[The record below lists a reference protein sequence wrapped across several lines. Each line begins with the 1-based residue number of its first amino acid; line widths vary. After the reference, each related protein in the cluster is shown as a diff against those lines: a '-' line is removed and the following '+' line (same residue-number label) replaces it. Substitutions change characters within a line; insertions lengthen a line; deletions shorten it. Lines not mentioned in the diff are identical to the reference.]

1 MNGRWI
7 LLLLALGMS
16 QGMGAQDDRPWWR
29 NLFQQE
35 NAPADDRKST
45 PETGVME
52 EVEAAPEAEPL
63 PVDPADSSAP
73 EWGEDPADTALPVGG
88 VQGTVSW
95 HIPEDIA
102 ALDSAKA
109 RPEEIRI
116 PGYRVQLFMGR
127 LDSARSLRQS
137 LLEEEGWDL
146 PVYVTPYPPLFGVTL
161 GNFTERLPAHR
172 AKEGLRRRFPTCLV
186 VPLDLPLD
194 AVYPVASDGVQDPQ
208 NGASHRD

>member
-16 QGMGAQDDRPWWR
+16 QGAWAQDDRPWWR

-35 NAPADDRKST
+35 NAPAADREST
-45 PETGVME
+45 LETGVME
-52 EVEAAPEAEPL
+52 DIEVAPEAPPL
-63 PVDPADSSAP
+63 PMNPLDSSAP
-73 EWGEDPADTALPVGG
+73 EWGEDPVEIALSVGG
-88 VQGTVSW
+88 VRGTVNW

-109 RPEEIRI
+109 SPEEIRI

-127 LDSARSLRQS
+127 LDSARALRQT
-137 LLEEEGWDL
+137 LLEEEGWEV

-172 AKEGLRRRFPTCLV
+172 TKERLRRRFPTCLV
-186 VPLDLPLD
+186 VPLDLPLE
-194 AVYPVASDGVQDPQ
+194 AVYPAALDEVQDP
-208 NGASHRD
+208 

>member
-35 NAPADDRKST
+35 DVPADDRQST

-52 EVEAAPEAEPL
+52 EVEATPEAEPL
-63 PVDPADSSAP
+63 PVNPADSSAP
-73 EWGEDPADTALPVGG
+73 EWGEDPAETALPVGG

-109 RPEEIRI
+109 SPEEIRI

-127 LDSARSLRQS
+127 LDSARALRQS
-137 LLEEEGWDL
+137 LLEEEGWDV

-161 GNFTERLPAHR
+161 GNFTERLSAHR

-194 AVYPVASDGVQDPQ
+194 AVYPVASDGAQDPQ

>member
-7 LLLLALGMS
+7 LLLLALGIS
-16 QGMGAQDDRPWWR
+16 QGIGAQDDRPWWR

-35 NAPADDRKST
+35 HAPGEDRESAPETVPMEEGADT
-45 PETGVME
+45 PEGQ
-52 EVEAAPEAEPL
+52 ALPL
-63 PVDPADSSAP
+63 ESSDSSAP
-73 EWGEDPADTALPVGG
+73 EWGEVPVKTALPVGG
-88 VQGTVSW
+88 IRGTVNW

-109 RPEEIRI
+109 SPEEIRI

-127 LDSARSLRQS
+127 LDSARALRQS
-137 LLEEEGWDL
+137 LIEEEGWEV

-172 AKEGLRRRFPTCLV
+172 AKERLRRRFPSCLV
-186 VPLDLPLD
+186 VPLDLPLE
-194 AVYPVASDGVQDPQ
+194 AVYPAALDEVQDP
-208 NGASHRD
+208 